1 MIGVLHAPRH
11 SGDDIFDVDGFLEI
25 GRVCELRG
33 YHGVRIAGR
42 EDTLGALRS
51 NLARE
56 REDRNPADVDVENCG
71 RDAFAPQNIEAV
83 IQRAGVPAFGPGR
96 AMSAIFIADGVF
108 DPDHIA
114 EKFAIESASLPPRVR
129 SFLLEKIRNYALA
142 PPVS

>member
-1 MIGVLHAPRH
+1 MLSEVTNLTQHDVGTHRRWFH
-11 SGDDIFDVDGFLEI
+11 DEFFDLYVWENVAGELQGFQLCYAKADQQRALRWSQE
-25 GRVCELRG
+25 RG
-33 YHGVRIAGR
+33 YNHEGVDSP
-42 EDTLGALRS
+42 EDK
-51 NLARE
+51 
-56 REDRNPADVDVENCG
+56 
-71 RDAFAPQNIEAV
+71 
-83 IQRAGVPAFGPGR
+83 PGR